1 MQSHIRLHIGEIGG
15 KKYLKKQIISVIWV
29 LCFNIT
35 LSLSLKT
42 DIITF
47 VPTNNKNKI
56 AIIIKVQRPIY
67 DRTIKIYLA
76 PELSTSTGLLDV

>member
-1 MQSHIRLHIGEIGG
+1 MTI
-15 KKYLKKQIISVIWV
+15 
-29 LCFNIT
+29 N
-35 LSLSLKT
+35 LSLKT

-56 AIIIKVQRPIY
+56 AIIIKDQRPKY

-76 PELSTSTGLLDV
+76 PELSTSTGLLDG

>member
-1 MQSHIRLHIGEIGG
+1 M
-15 KKYLKKQIISVIWV
+15 KKQIISVIWV

-47 VPTNNKNKI
+47 VPANNKNKI
-56 AIIIKVQRPIY
+56 AIIIKVQRPKY